1 MKKKK
6 NLNLF
11 SNSRQ
16 FLFEALNARAAVWL
30 SNSRNDWRDIT
41 TFYLFEKQNQFLILK
56 TKKHEDVW
64 SEGASL
70 DVVFLLLFFF
80 KFYLLFFSLNMA
92 VDFSSF
98 YFFQF

>member
-56 TKKHEDVW
+56 KKQKHEDVW

-70 DVVFLLLFFF
+70 DVVFLLLFIIF
-80 KFYLLFFSLNMA
+80 L
-92 VDFSSF
+92 VEHGGR
-98 YFFQF
+98 FQ